1 MLRPLSVAALLAV
14 AANGAFAQGTTTA
27 PADPPKSPSEA
38 KPESAPPPPANPT
51 TNQPK
56 KVEPAKPATPPAPPP
71 TTTTTPT
78 AETPPELPPVPG
90 DPGAAATTTDAPTD
104 EMARLKAELKSELK
118 AEVQAEL
125 RAQLQNELEAAA
137 RDQATQKAAAQEWQE
152 ERWIEEVKP
161 KLNFLE
167 IDGYF
172 RFRFDVFNRLDLGTY
187 DPGTNRGTS
196 GFPTPT
202 LYRPYN
208 DGVAT
213 TCVDGAP
220 ENFPG
225 DPCSGVAE
233 DTQTIISA
241 NMRLRLDPTL
251 NVSENI
257 RIRSTVDVLDNI
269 VLGSTPESLNGTTLP
284 ASVFTGTQNP
294 QQLGINSIYDAI
306 RIRRV
311 WAEVMTPV
319 GELRFGRMPQ
329 HFGLGLLANNGNGLD
344 QDAGD
349 NADQVVFG
357 TKIAG
362 HLIAPAYSFSSS
374 GPFGRGGGGIGVAT
388 GSNSANFFANE
399 SGQRFNLDP
408 RDDVHSV
415 MLTIAKRDSE
425 ADIKEQL
432 RLNNPVFNYGLFG
445 VYRNQ
450 NFDIPAYFDPN
461 NTDPLSPTQYV
472 QRGANAGIASLWA
485 RFQIEKFKIEAEA
498 VGTIGQINGTSLTSS
513 GIDSVDPRLETVD
526 GESIDNPI
534 YILQGGFALESSYSF
549 LNDQLVVG
557 LDGGLA
563 SGDDAFGM
571 GNRPALNAQPKAGD
585 LDGQQ
590 YGDCLTPN
598 EDGTCR
604 EVDNTIT
611 NFRFDSDYIIDMIL
625 WREILGTV
633 TDALYVK
640 PHIAYY
646 FTPDLGLRADV
657 VYSQTLFASSAPG
670 QQNPLGVEIDV
681 RAFYANEDG
690 FYLMPQGGFLLP
702 LGGLNHFE
710 DTVLSNEKFR
720 NAQFAWTFQ
729 LFAGVQF

>member
-1 MLRPLSVAALLAV
+1 MLRPLLSVVALTV

-38 KPESAPPPPANPT
+38 KPEAAPPPPVDPSSK
-51 TNQPK
+51 QPK
-56 KVEPAKPATPPAPPP
+56 KTEPAKPAEP
-71 TTTTTPT
+71 TKPTTTPT

-90 DPGAAATTTDAPTD
+90 DPGVTAPTTVD
-104 EMARLKAELKSELK
+104 GVNGDMARLKAELKSELK

-187 DPGTNRGTS
+187 DPVNNRGTS

-208 DGVAT
+208 DGTAT
-213 TCVDGAP
+213 SCVDGSP
-220 ENFPG
+220 ENFDG
-225 DPCSGVAE
+225 DACSTTAE

-257 RIRSTVDVLDNI
+257 RIRSTIDVLDNI
-269 VLGSTPESLNGTTLP
+269 VLGSTPDSLNGTTLP

-329 HFGLGLLANNGNGLD
+329 HFGLGLLVNNGNGLD

-349 NADQVVFG
+349 SADQVVFE

-362 HLIAPAYSFSSS
+362 YSIAPAYSFASS
-374 GPFGRGGGGIGVAT
+374 GPFGRGGGGVGVS
-388 GSNSANFFANE
+388 SNGNANFFANE

-408 RDDVHSV
+408 RDDVHNV
-415 MLTIAKRDSE
+415 MLTIARRDSE
-425 ADIKEQL
+425 ADIKEAL
-432 RLNNPVFNYGLFG
+432 RLNNAVFNYGLFG

-450 NFDIPAYFDPN
+450 NFDIPSYFTPPADAVA
-461 NTDPLSPTQYV
+461 LSPTQYV

-485 RFQIEKFKIEAEA
+485 RFQFEKFKIEAEA
-498 VGTIGQINGTSLTSS
+498 VGTIGQINGTSLTST
-513 GIDSVDPRLETVD
+513 GIDASADPRLQTVVD
-526 GESIDNPI
+526 GDVIDNPI
-534 YILQGGFALESSYSF
+534 YILQGGFALESSYAF
-549 LNDQLVVG
+549 LNDQLIVG

-590 YGDCLTPN
+590 YGDCLTEN
-598 EDGTCR
+598 DDGTCR

-611 NFRFDSDYIIDMIL
+611 NFRFDSDYIVDMIL
-625 WREILGTV
+625 WREILGSV

-702 LGGLNHFE
+702 LGGLNHF
-710 DTVLSNEKFR
+710 DGTLLSNTKFK

>member
-1 MLRPLSVAALLAV
+1 MLRPLSVVALLAV
-14 AANGAFAQGTTTA
+14 ATGVNAQTTTA
-27 PADPPKSPSEA
+27 PADPPKSPSAA
-38 KPESAPPPPANPT
+38 KPESSPAPPVDPS

-56 KVEPAKPATPPAPPP
+56 KVADPKAPPP
-71 TTTTTPT
+71 AATPT

-90 DPGAAATTTDAPTD
+90 DPGAVTPTTSAGAPTD
-104 EMARLKAELKSELK
+104 DMARMKAELKNELK

-187 DPGTNRGTS
+187 DPVNKVGTS

-208 DGVAT
+208 DGSAT
-213 TCVDGAP
+213 SCVDGAP
-220 ENFPG
+220 ENFAG
-225 DPCSGVAE
+225 DACSATAE

-269 VLGSTPESLNGTTLP
+269 VLGSTPDTLNGT
-284 ASVFTGTQNP
+284 SQQSSFFTDTQNP
-294 QQLGINSIYDAI
+294 QQVGINSIYDAI

-319 GELRFGRMPQ
+319 GELKFGRMPQ
-329 HFGLGLLANNGNGLD
+329 HFGLGLLANSGNGLD

-349 NADQVVFG
+349 SADQVVFE

-362 HLIAPAYSFSSS
+362 YSIAPAYSFASS
-374 GPFGRGGGGIGVAT
+374 GPFGRGGGGSAVS
-388 GSNSANFFANE
+388 SNGNANFFANE

-415 MLTIAKRDSE
+415 MLTISKRDSE

-432 RLNNPVFNYGLFG
+432 RLNNAVFNYGLYG

-450 NFDIPAYFDPN
+450 NFDIPSYFTPPDPAAAL
-461 NTDPLSPTQYV
+461 DATQYV

-485 RFQIEKFKIEAEA
+485 RFQIEKLKIEAEA

-513 GIDSVDPRLETVD
+513 GIDSVDARLKTVVD
-526 GESIDNPI
+526 GSVVDNPLF
-534 YILQGGFALESSYSF
+534 ILQGGLALESSYSF
-549 LNDQLVVG
+549 LNEQLVVG
-557 LDGGLA
+557 LDSGLA

-590 YGDCLTPN
+590 YGDCLT
-598 EDGTCR
+598 DGETTVDGVSCT
-604 EVDNTIT
+604 EVDNTMT

-633 TDALYVK
+633 TDAFYVK

-646 FTPDLGLRADV
+646 FTPDVGLRADV

-702 LGGLNHFE
+702 LGGLNHAD
-710 DTVLSNEKFR
+710 DTVLSNSRFK